1 MGEGGED
8 GDRGRGPSWRCKDV
22 AGTPWGAGAVESG
35 KPAEKGDQEI
45 RWEGN
50 PASQQAAFKG

>member
-1 MGEGGED
+1 MGEGRED
-8 GDRGRGPSWRCKDV
+8 GDRGRGLSLRCKDV

-35 KPAEKGDQEI
+35 RPAEKGDQEI

-50 PASQQAAFKG
+50 PASQHSI